1 MDKAKDTKNNQKSI
15 EKMLAPTNDK
25 PKSNFDFNENK
36 FILYCGLF
44 YAVGLFIGSYFYKIA
59 QSEKLN
65 ELVMIKDNSFA
76 NLIFSNF
83 CVYFSLFLITAFLG
97 FCLISAPLINIVPIF
112 IGIASG
118 IRLSYYFVNY
128 AAKGVGYSLIM
139 IVPYIAL
146 LITTIAYTMKVSVE
160 LSSKIRN
167 LVKGESKEP
176 FEINP
181 YLKKYIVLAAA
192 IIAVSVIDSGL
203 TKLLFSIVTI

>member
-1 MDKAKDTKNNQKSI
+1 MDKVKDKQKSMDT
-15 EKMLAPTNDK
+15 MLSPVKEK
-25 PKSNFDFNENK
+25 PKITFDFNEYK
-36 FILYCGLF
+36 FIFYCGLF

-59 QSEKLN
+59 QNDKLN

-76 NLIFSNF
+76 NLMFSNF

-97 FCLISAPLINIVPIF
+97 FCLISAPLINIMPIF
-112 IGIASG
+112 IGVAAG
-118 IRLSYYFVNY
+118 GRLSYYFVNY
-128 AAKGVGYSLIM
+128 EAKGVGYSLIM

-160 LSSKIRN
+160 LSAKIRN

-181 YLKKYIVLAAA
+181 YLKKYLLLAVA

-203 TKLLFSIVTI
+203 TKLLFSVVTI